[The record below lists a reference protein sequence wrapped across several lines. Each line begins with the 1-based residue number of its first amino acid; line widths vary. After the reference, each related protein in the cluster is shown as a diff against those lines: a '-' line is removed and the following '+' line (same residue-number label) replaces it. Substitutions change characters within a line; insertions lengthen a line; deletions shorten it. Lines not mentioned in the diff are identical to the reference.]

1 MAEWIT
7 QRTDKQAAIINGK
20 WSDIQLEA
28 AKHNRSKITVEDYSE
43 EKEITTRQINWW
55 KGVLLPALS
64 KDNGDSVSKWET
76 RLKMAVL
83 PEEFQPEI
91 VEVNGYALNCVP
103 SIKKLSCKKT
113 IQLVEGSV
121 DKLHDWGEA
130 LRKNNPDEYGNVSP
144 YAWVELPDSAKRKR
158 S

>member
-1 MAEWIT
+1 MEFISN
-7 QRTDKQAAIINGK
+7 KINNEAAIEDGTWQDVQK
-20 WSDIQLEA
+20 EA
-28 AKHNRSKITVEDYSE
+28 AKHKRSKITVEPYSE
-43 EKEITTRQINWW
+43 EKEITNRQINWW

-83 PEEFQPEI
+83 PDEFEPEI

-103 SIKKLSCKKT
+103 SVKKLSCKKT

-130 LRKNNPDEYGNVSP
+130 LRKNNPDEYGNVNP
-144 YAWVELPDSAKRKR
+144 YAWVQLPDSAKRKKQ
-158 S
+158 